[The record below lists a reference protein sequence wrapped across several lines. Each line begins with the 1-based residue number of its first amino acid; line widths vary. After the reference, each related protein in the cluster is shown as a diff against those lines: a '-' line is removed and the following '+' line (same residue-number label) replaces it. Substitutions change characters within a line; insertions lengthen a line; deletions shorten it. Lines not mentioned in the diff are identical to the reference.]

1 LDTKTKK
8 EIKNWTKD
16 FITILENTG
25 LQKQEIAESL
35 AVGPKTISN
44 WLNTGDKGTIPRK
57 NVFVRLAISCIRAKG
72 LDLNGE
78 TIGGSA
84 IAGALLGARFGG
96 LIGAGIG
103 AVIGATVSDW
113 LTGHSEELEFIK
125 ELQELDRNQSDWK
138 EIISLIKENKELFP
152 N

>member
-1 LDTKTKK
+1 MDIKTKRQ
-8 EIKNWTKD
+8 IKKWTRF
-16 FITILENTG
+16 FIEILEGTG
-25 LQKQEIAESL
+25 LQKQEIADSL
-35 AVGPKTISN
+35 AVSPKTISN
-44 WLNTGDKGTIPRK
+44 WLNTGEKGTVPRQ

-72 LDLNGE
+72 LHLEGE

-96 LIGAGIG
+96 FIGAGIG
-103 AVIGATVSDW
+103 AVIGASVSDW

-125 ELQELDRNQSDWK
+125 ELQELDRVQSNWQK
-138 EIISLIKENKELFP
+138 ILSFIKKNEELFP